1 MNLADKYRPR
11 ELAEVIGQE
20 KATTMLERLGCSGLG
35 GRAFYITGQSGTGK
49 TTLAKIIASQ
59 VADSKYTLEVV
70 GRLLT
75 PATLKSFVDQWPYS
89 TLFGKS
95 GYALIVNE
103 SHGMAKPVIEIL
115 LDVLENLPSHVV
127 VIFTTTK
134 DAQTEIFEEKLDA
147 SPFMSRCL
155 PVKLTSRGL
164 CPLFA
169 QRCKEIAE
177 IEGLDGKPL
186 QAYERLLKDVGN
198 NFRAALQLIEA
209 GQMLS

>member
-1 MNLADKYRPR
+1 MNLADKYRPKS
-11 ELAEVIGQE
+11 LADVVGQE
-20 KATTMLERLGCSGLG
+20 KATATLERLARSGIG
-35 GRAFYITGQSGTGK
+35 GRAYYITGQSGTGK

-59 VADSKYTLEVV
+59 VADSAYTLEVV

-75 PATLKSFVDQWPYS
+75 PATLKTFVDHWPYS
-89 TLFGKS
+89 TLFGNS

-103 SHGMAKPVIEIL
+103 SHGMSKPVIEIL
-115 LDVLENLPSHVV
+115 LDVLENLPGHVV

-155 PVKLTSRGL
+155 PIKLTSRGL

-169 QRCKEIAE
+169 QRCKAIAE
-177 IEGLDGKPL
+177 IEGLDGKPIESY
-186 QAYERLLKDVGN
+186 QRLLKNVGN

-209 GQMLS
+209 GQMS